1 MKTTN
6 NDKIFMSALDIFIEV
21 YLPSFKKTTLEK
33 EKSLLISHLGYVETF
48 AFFAVLI
55 VFLVMVIALGSE
67 EYRFSILVA
76 MFFALLSLKHNLLA
90 GQYEKSIAEKKAKLL
105 GSLYK

>member
-6 NDKIFMSALDIFIEV
+6 KDKIYMSILDIFKEV

-33 EKSLLISHLGYVETF
+33 EISLLISHQGYVENF
-48 AFFAVLI
+48 AFFAVLNVFFTI
-55 VFLVMVIALGSE
+55 VLALGNE
-67 EYRFSILVA
+67 EYVISILIA

-90 GQYEKSIAEKKAKLL
+90 GQYEKSIAEKKAKLRD
-105 GSLYK
+105 SLYR